1 MTILRLALL
10 LAVVNGGIQT
20 SAAAGG
26 GAVAAEPPSP
36 DDFAGPT
43 LARLGLAGYAT
54 ALQARLGVA
63 TRQQL
68 LAVSAPG
75 CSGAAARLP

>member
-54 ALQARLGVA
+54 VLQTRLGVA

-75 CSGAAARLP
+75 CSGARGLP